1 MLRGVKAIR
10 FLAAVFVLGLLLLL
24 ALPFAAPWFIFRPEP
39 LASVDPRPWRVQA
52 QGVAFAAA
60 DGSRLTGWWV
70 APPGVG
76 APVVL
81 LIHGRS
87 GNIAT
92 RAPIVRRLAADGFG
106 VLAFDYRGY
115 GASAGT
121 PSERVIAEDALS
133 AYAWLRARGIAPE
146 RIVVVG
152 QSLGNAPAARLAAQR
167 PIAGLILASPF
178 MSLPEAAADRYP
190 ALPVRLL
197 PWRRNRFE
205 VATHLRRVSAPIFLV
220 VARRD
225 ALVPF
230 AHARRFAESLPRP
243 ALWILDERHGHDG
256 LLAAAVAGG
265 RVQAFVRSVVSSGDS
280 RPPPPRSLP

>member
-1 MLRGVKAIR
+1 VRALR
-10 FLAAVFVLGLLLLL
+10 FLVALFALALLLLL
-24 ALPFAAPWFIFRPEP
+24 LLPFAAPWFIFRPEP
-39 LASVDPRPWRVQA
+39 LASVDPRPW
-52 QGVAFAAA
+52 GVRARGASFAAA

-70 APPGVG
+70 PPPEAG
-76 APVVL
+76 AAVVL
-81 LIHGRS
+81 LVHGRS

-115 GASAGT
+115 GASAGS
-121 PSERVIAEDALS
+121 PSERAIAEDALS
-133 AYAWLRARGIAPE
+133 AYVWLRARGIAPG

-152 QSLGNAPAARLAAQR
+152 QSLGNAPAARLAAQH

-197 PWRRNRFE
+197 PWPRNRFE
-205 VATHLRRVSAPIFLV
+205 VATHLRRVSAPILLV
-220 VARRD
+220 VSRRD

-230 AHARRFAESLPRP
+230 THARRFAESLPRP
-243 ALWILDERHGHDG
+243 PLWIVDDRRGHDG
-256 LLAAAVAGG
+256 LLAAAVADG
-265 RVQAFVRSVVSSGDS
+265 RVQAFVRSVVSSGGL